1 MDVPEPSVSPQP
13 ALRAKECQW
22 AGSARPIPQSGGK
35 SARHVI
41 RTDRHV
47 RTSVE
52 VLLMYARFTEG
63 TIDPKK
69 REQAEMIAASMF
81 TAARQQKGFRGVSFC
96 LDPKGEAV
104 FLSLWES
111 KETLLAN
118 EASGYY
124 QEQVAKLKEVLT
136 KPTTRHVGEVKAQED
151 THKTPKAARLTISG
165 IRKDAEAQATQ
176 LARDVSRLARNE
188 PGFIA
193 WYGALTEDG
202 KVAAIS
208 FWDSEGAMRKSESRY
223 LKDALGKLKEISTSK
238 AQPKLYEVV

>member
-1 MDVPEPSVSPQP
+1 
-13 ALRAKECQW
+13 
-22 AGSARPIPQSGGK
+22 
-35 SARHVI
+35 
-41 RTDRHV
+41 
-47 RTSVE
+47 
-52 VLLMYARFTEG
+52 MYARFTEV

-69 REQAEMIAASMF
+69 RDQAETLAESIF
-81 TAARQQKGFRGVSFC
+81 TAASQQKGFKGVSFC
-96 LDPKGEAV
+96 LDPMGEGV

-111 KETLLAN
+111 KEALQAN

-124 QEQVAKLKEVLT
+124 KEQVAKLKEVLT
-136 KPTTRHVGEVKAQED
+136 KPTIRHVGEVKAQEE

-165 IRKDAEAQATQ
+165 IRKDAEAQGTQ

-202 KVAAIS
+202 NVAAIS

-223 LKDALGKLKEISTSK
+223 LKDALGKLKEISTSE
-238 AQPKLYEVV
+238 AQPKLYEVVGHEIPAVAAVR

>member
-1 MDVPEPSVSPQP
+1 
-13 ALRAKECQW
+13 
-22 AGSARPIPQSGGK
+22 
-35 SARHVI
+35 
-41 RTDRHV
+41 
-47 RTSVE
+47 
-52 VLLMYARFTEG
+52 MYARFTEV

-69 REQAEMIAASMF
+69 RDQAETLAESIF
-81 TAARQQKGFRGVSFC
+81 TAARQQKGFKGVSFC
-96 LDPKGEAV
+96 LDPMGEGV

-111 KETLLAN
+111 KEALQAN

-124 QEQVAKLKEVLT
+124 KEQLAKLKEVLT

-151 THKTPKAARLTISG
+151 THKTPKAARMTISG

-223 LKDALGKLKEISTSK
+223 LKDALGKLKEISTGE
-238 AQPKLYEVV
+238 AQPKLYEVVGHEIPAVAAVR